1 MNKYIIK
8 PEDTLR
14 INRKRV
20 VTHFYLILKKPKT
33 YFKLKAGGIRI
44 EIN

>member
-14 INRKRV
+14 INIKRV
-20 VTHFYLILKKPKT
+20 VTDFYLILKKLILLDILNSKQVV
-33 YFKLKAGGIRI
+33 LA
-44 EIN
+44 

>member
-20 VTHFYLILKKPKT
+20 VTHFYLILKKKT
-33 YFKLKAGGIRI
+33 CFKLKAGGIGI